1 MSISIYYTAKRSNKL
16 SNQEQETISCLISRY
31 SKEFNQMTSQVCPE
45 VGYNGELFCVY
56 DSKASTEPDVI
67 FEGVTKLPDHSP
79 EELWEAVK
87 HWSALLS
94 QIRPIIP
101 DAEWYVHLDD
111 YGLVWDEKLLEYD
124 LER

>member
-31 SKEFNQMTSQVCPE
+31 SKEFNQMTSQVCSE
-45 VGYNGELFCVY
+45 VGYNGESFCVY

-67 FEGVTKLPDHSP
+67 FEGATKLPDHSP
-79 EELWEAVK
+79 EELWEAVQ

-94 QIRPIIP
+94 QIRRIIP

-111 YGLVWDEKLLEYD
+111 HDLVWDEKLLEYD